1 MYKLNVQSC
10 KLDDDKYMIAS
21 TQITDTK
28 IFAFIAI
35 LVFSLL
41 SHKVLFI
48 NGKDDRNCLK
58 LLFREVNHVR
68 LH

>member
-1 MYKLNVQSC
+1 MT
-10 KLDDDKYMIAS
+10 AS